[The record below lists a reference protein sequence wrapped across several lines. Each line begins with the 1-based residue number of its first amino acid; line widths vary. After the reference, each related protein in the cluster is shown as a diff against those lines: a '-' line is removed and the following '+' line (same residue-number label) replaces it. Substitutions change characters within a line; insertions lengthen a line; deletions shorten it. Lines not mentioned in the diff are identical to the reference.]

1 MAANKNKQLPNNPF
15 HPTFGKLPPELIDN
29 DRYVKQLLNGLHD
42 GSGSPDRFFRI
53 FGPRCSGKTSLL
65 KAMGDAA
72 RKEHWHVINVAAENG
87 NDVPMR
93 IIKKLHTDSTISE
106 THGIAATVGNIFNH
120 KDNGTSDISL
130 TASGSKTITKSST
143 IDSIDLT
150 TAFTEFFAVNKKIN
164 GILLLIDEAQN
175 INNEDMA
182 TVLSSMQE
190 LNIDGYDIAFAIAGF
205 PSLKRLIGS
214 GKGGTS
220 FITKTQRVE
229 LGRLNPVSVTNSFI
243 NVFSRYEIAIS
254 DKTAKYMS
262 YMAQGY
268 PVLIQC
274 VGHAVY
280 RLVERQ
286 DPSNR
291 SADNVNM
298 IIARDVVNDEYAA
311 FLLQDII
318 EDMTP
323 NQIRFMTAFSS
334 ISNKSERGIV
344 QWSDLVEQSGMAK
357 NALTT
362 PRSQLIDAGVI
373 EAQHRGRL
381 VCCIPYLTQY
391 IEANEDSLRIEYD
404 DELPWGD
411 NDYDYSDFDDQ
422 LF

>member
-1 MAANKNKQLPNNPF
+1 MPRRDKQLPSNPF

-29 DRYVKQLLNGLHD
+29 DRYVKQLIRGLHD

-72 RKEHWHVINVAAENG
+72 RAEGWHVVNVAAENG

-93 IIKKLHTDSTISE
+93 IIKKLHTDSTVSE
-106 THGIAATVGNIFNH
+106 THGVMAAIGNIV
-120 KDNGTSDISL
+120 NGDGNTSSVSL
-130 TASGSKTITKSST
+130 SASGSKTTTKSST

-150 TAFTEFFAVNKKIN
+150 TSFEEFFACNRKIG

-175 INNEDMA
+175 VDGGDMA
-182 TVLSSMQE
+182 KILSTMQE

-214 GKGGTS
+214 GRGGTS
-220 FITKTQRVE
+220 FITKTRRVE
-229 LGRLNPVSVTNSFI
+229 LGRLNPVSVTESFMR
-243 NVFSRYEIAIS
+243 VFHQYGIS
-254 DKTAKYMS
+254 IGEDTAKYMS
-262 YMAQGY
+262 YLAQGY

-274 VGHAVY
+274 VGHSVY

-286 DPSNR
+286 EQSRR

-298 IIARDVVNDEYAA
+298 VVARDIVNDEYAA

-323 NQIRFMTAFSS
+323 MQIRFMIDFSALA
-334 ISNKSERGIV
+334 NEDQNGIV
-344 QWSDLVEQSGMAK
+344 RWGDLLERTGSAK
-357 NALTT
+357 NALTP
-362 PRSQLIDAGVI
+362 PRAQLIDAGVI
-373 EAQHRGRL
+373 EARHRGQL
-381 VCCIPYLTQY
+381 ICCIPYLTQY
-391 IEANEDSLRIEYD
+391 IAGNADQLRLEYD
-404 DELPWGD
+404 DEMPWGD
-411 NDYDYSDFDDQ
+411 NGYDYSDFDDT